1 MNENRR
7 CDNTCLSTFVS
18 IPFTLLF
25 IRLTKPDYIIS
36 ICIKKQR
43 LSTKMVGKSI
53 ENYMF
58 ICSTK
63 IKAISQT
70 HVVER
75 SKYGNAAVHE
85 VFYKR
90 NLVFLLLSI
99 LF

>member
-1 MNENRR
+1 MTIGQDDGEEHY
-7 CDNTCLSTFVS
+7 V
-18 IPFTLLF
+18 
-25 IRLTKPDYIIS
+25 
-36 ICIKKQR
+36 
-43 LSTKMVGKSI
+43 
-53 ENYMF
+53 YML
-58 ICSTK
+58 STK